1 MNNQKLKHILSVISK
16 IQRNKINK
24 PFFNVSPKRFHIAS
38 HPYLLIQNQVKKQD
52 HGSLSAQSGCTT
64 LNLYCLQQRLLFP
77 LHLSYFPLSTTLLPL
92 SPFPFYL
99 FFFASLSRP
108 SHLLPVPPSPSPVR
122 GSFSRSFYLS
132 FRPHPLR
139 PF

>member
-24 PFFNVSPKRFHIAS
+24 SFFNVSSKRFHIAS

-64 LNLYCLQQRLLFP
+64 LNLYCLQQRLP
-77 LHLSYFPLSTTLLPL
+77 FPLS
-92 SPFPFYL
+92 
-99 FFFASLSRP
+99 FASLLFP
-108 SHLLPVPPSPSPVR
+108 SLYDPPPPFPLPILSLFFRIVVTAPPSPPCSSSSLPR
-122 GSFSRSFYLS
+122 KRIILA
-132 FRPHPLR
+132 
-139 PF
+139 